1 MRVAKKIL
9 LTGFAG
15 LAVLAIGQGAV
26 AQFGNPINVDKFATY
41 DESSISAV
49 SYSVVD
55 QILGAFVVEERG
67 RSVVRYGIMKGA
79 GQRAIESV
87 VSGFENIPPAK
98 LNREEQLAFWLNL
111 RTLMVLHSTSSAYP
125 SAEPELLLKSNSG
138 FLNTPLITIDEE
150 DLSINDVDK
159 ILLTHWKDEPNLVF
173 GLVVP
178 TKGSPDFPQKAF
190 TGSTVLED
198 LEAMGRT
205 YVNRKGVVK
214 AAKNK
219 TTISRF
225 LLAHQRNLAAP
236 KLAAKWSQTA
246 SLQAKSNWKLN
257 ERKERSLASGA
268 ARGRGS
274 FGGDFGGG
282 GRGFGG
288 GGGGGGS

>member
-1 MRVAKKIL
+1 LFTLSKAGVRVPQPYGCYDGVL
-9 LTGFAG
+9 LM
-15 LAVLAIGQGAV
+15 
-26 AQFGNPINVDKFATY
+26 
-41 DESSISAV
+41 E
-49 SYSVVD
+49 
-55 QILGAFVVEERG
+55 
-67 RSVVRYGIMKGA
+67 
-79 GQRAIESV
+79 
-87 VSGFENIPPAK
+87 
-98 LNREEQLAFWLNL
+98 
-111 RTLMVLHSTSSAYP
+111 
-125 SAEPELLLKSNSG
+125 
-138 FLNTPLITIDEE
+138 LITIDEE

-225 LLAHQRNLAAP
+225 LLAHARNLAAP